1 MGTVHDGAGRPRT
14 SRSEHGR
21 RADGREVSAPTGDW
35 TGTGTPGTPP
45 PESPA
50 TPPPPAPAPPA
61 PPADPPPAAPPK
73 TGKTFTQEDLD
84 RKIDERFAR
93 DKRKYG
99 DLDELKAKADRLDQ
113 VERERETDAEKAR
126 REAVEQAEAAAIAK
140 VRPRLVA
147 AEFRAAAA
155 GRIDAERLATLTEDI
170 DFSKYVD
177 DKTGEVDVEKVTKK
191 VEAWAPVQQTPTSP
205 RPDRSQGPRGERL
218 ASVDAGREMFAARR
232 KRPATT

>member
-1 MGTVHDGAGRPRT
+1 M
-14 SRSEHGR
+14 
-21 RADGREVSAPTGDW
+21 SAPTGDW

-45 PESPA
+45 PEPPA
-50 TPPPPAPAPPA
+50 TPPPPPA
-61 PPADPPPAAPPK
+61 PPADPPPPASPPP
-73 TGKTFTQEDLD
+73 GKSFTQAELD
-84 RKIDERFAR
+84 QIVQDRIARERKKFA
-93 DKRKYG
+93 DY
-99 DLDELKAKADRLDQ
+99 DDLKAKAGKLDD
-113 VERERETDAEKAR
+113 VERERESETEKAR

-177 DKTGEVDVEKVTKK
+177 EKTGEVDVEKVTKK
-191 VEAWAPVQQTPTSP
+191 VEAWAPVQQAPTSP